1 MSEKHRCQKMI
12 YGGSFHGRSCAKTAK
27 HEHEGK
33 WYCRTHHPPAV
44 KARQVARDRGWHEKW
59 ARQDA
64 ERDRQKRIREAEDRL
79 VAVALKLS
87 FVRAMDEMAGLEPVG
102 PPGIV
107 GEFEAAKEALL
118 ALRGASLTPEKA
130 E

>member
-33 WYCRTHHPPAV
+33 WYCGTHHPPAV
-44 KARQVARDRGWHEKW
+44 KARRVARDRGWNEKW

-64 ERDRQKRIREAEDRL
+64 ERDRQSKIRQAENRVVEAALNMDYTMSDRNQEWAIPYGPEGAEFIES
-79 VAVALKLS
+79 V
-87 FVRAMDEMAGLEPVG
+87 AGLRE
-102 PPGIV
+102 
-107 GEFEAAKEALL
+107 
-118 ALRGASLTPEKA
+118 LRGASLTPESTD
-130 E
+130 

>member
-33 WYCRTHHPPAV
+33 WYGGTHHPPAV
-44 KARQVARDRGWHEKW
+44 KARRVARDRGWNEKW

-64 ERDRQKRIREAEDRL
+64 ERDRQSKIRQAENRVVEAALNMDYTMSDRNQEWAIPYGPEGAEFIES
-79 VAVALKLS
+79 VAVL
-87 FVRAMDEMAGLEPVG
+87 RE
-102 PPGIV
+102 
-107 GEFEAAKEALL
+107 
-118 ALRGASLTPEKA
+118 LRGVSLAPESTD
-130 E
+130 